1 MDNFDTHKWF
11 KKQYLEEAN
20 INEGDMTSEEAFRI
34 LRDIEDILP
43 KRLSPSHIQLMGKAL
58 DHLQAGEITKM
69 MDREVTFSDIREGK
83 EHSSNVEAHE
93 LLEMIKDGLDDLQPG
108 NDLIIR
114 VNINDEGDD
123 PNALYLNQ
131 LYDVE
136 FETLGSGITNPDED
150 VNWMREGKIK
160 KNKSQFK

>member
-20 INEGDMTSEEAFRI
+20 INEG
-34 LRDIEDILP
+34 
-43 KRLSPSHIQLMGKAL
+43 
-58 DHLQAGEITKM
+58 
-69 MDREVTFSDIREGK
+69 K
-83 EHSSNVEAHE
+83 EHSSTVEAHE

-123 PNALYLNQ
+123 VADLYLNH

-136 FETLGSGITNPDED
+136 FETLGNDTTNPDED
-150 VNWMREGKIK
+150 VNWMREGKMK
-160 KNKSQFK
+160 KK